1 MIKPIARVDDK
12 HDCPNKEHRSVS
24 PNVIVSG
31 TTHICEG
38 KPIATVGDKLS
49 CGGVITTG
57 STYTK
62 IDGKS
67 VAILGS
73 DTSCGGK
80 IITGAQNEKA

>member
-1 MIKPIARVDDK
+1 MLKPIARIDDK
-12 HDCPNKEHRSVS
+12 HDCPNPDHCGAS

-31 TTHICEG
+31 TVHICEG

-49 CGGVITTG
+49 CGGVITSG
-57 STYTK
+57 SAYAK

-67 VAILGS
+67 VAVLGS

-80 IITGAQNEKA
+80 IITGAQNGKA